1 MRRKLRR
8 KGITVNTIQELMER
22 GIGEDSKIVDL
33 DCDPSDLSREAE
45 YLSKVKWEV
54 DVLSLPIE
62 ERRKILKQELIA
74 DYLLKV
80 GKADIDGV
88 ESTCDLVEDDGNYV
102 EMDGEVYRLK

>member
-1 MRRKLRR
+1 MSN
-8 KGITVNTIQELMER
+8 I
-22 GIGEDSKIVDL
+22 

-62 ERRKILKQELIA
+62 GRRKILKQELIA

-102 EMDGEVYRLK
+102 EMDGVFYKTKVTLVRAYSKSTYREVCTLFPDSLLP